1 MRILLISA
9 NITMSPYPV
18 YPLGMSVVAHA
29 LTRAGHEV
37 RQYDTLMEDN
47 SLDSLAS
54 EVGRFQPD
62 LVGISVR
69 NIDNVNLM
77 NEQYYIEN
85 VQKIVAKVKSVSSV
99 KVVLGGAGFSLIPD
113 LILDETGADF
123 GIVGEA
129 ESLVVDFVGNAA
141 RGVYPQERVM
151 GPSEKIEGDG
161 IVSALYDERVMEFY
175 LKSGNIASIQSK
187 RGCTHSC
194 VYCSYPVLEG
204 SRIRQ
209 RDPRTVVDDMELLH
223 HTHKA
228 KLIFF
233 VDSVFNDDE
242 GAYLDLIKEMERR
255 EVAIPWTAFIKPKG
269 LTDDIVKRMKK
280 TGLMAVEIGSDAACD
295 GTLKGLGKSFAFRD
309 IVECSELFT
318 ANGVATSHYF
328 MFGGPGETRE
338 TVFEGIENIKSLTK
352 CVKFVFMGIRIIPHT
367 PLARLAVREQVIAP
381 DDGLLK
387 PTYYLSPS
395 IEKAWLEQTLTE
407 AFAKTR
413 DCVFPPDAVD
423 NSLRVLHKLG
433 YTGALWD
440 LLLPRQEGGEK
451 KNRRR
456 HAAT

>member
-1 MRILLISA
+1 MKVLLISA
-9 NITMSPYPV
+9 NITTSPYPV
-18 YPLGMSVVAHA
+18 YPLGMSVVARA

-37 RQYDTLMEDN
+37 RQYDTLLAEN
-47 SLDSLAS
+47 SLDFLAA
-54 EVGRFQPD
+54 EVGQFRPD

-99 KVVLGGAGFSLIPD
+99 KVVLGGAGFSLIPE

-129 ESLVVDFVGNAA
+129 EVLVVDFVANAA
-141 RGVYPQERVM
+141 RGSYPQARVI
-151 GPSEKIEGDG
+151 GPAEKIKGDG
-161 IVSALYDERVMEFY
+161 IVSALYDERVMDFY

-209 RDPRTVVDDMELLH
+209 RDPRSVVDDMELLH
-223 HTHKA
+223 HEHKA

-242 GAYLDLIKEMERR
+242 GAYLDLVREMQRR
-255 EVAIPWTAFIKPKG
+255 EVNIPWTAFIKPKG
-269 LTDDIVKRMKK
+269 LTDDIVKRMKE
-280 TGLMAVEIGSDAACD
+280 TGLMAVEIGADAACD
-295 GTLKGLGKSFAFRD
+295 RTLKGMGKSFAFRD
-309 IVECSELFT
+309 IVECSDLFT

-338 TVFEGIENIKSLTK
+338 TVAEGIANIKSLAK
-352 CVKFVFMGIRIIPHT
+352 CVKFIFMGIRIIPNT
-367 PLARLAVREQVIAP
+367 PLARLAVREKIIAS
-381 DDGLLK
+381 DNGLLH
-387 PTYYLSPS
+387 PTYYLSPA
-395 IEKAWLEQTLTE
+395 IDKAWLEQTLTE

-440 LLLPRQEGGEK
+440 LLLPRHGGGEN